1 MKKIFTATLGT
12 ETNTFASIPTG
23 HQLFEETCL
32 FRKGSYGKNVPMF
45 GAPLA
50 VWRGRAEA
58 KGWQVVESL
67 CAFAMPAGRTVKKVY
82 EAFRDEIV
90 ADLKAALPVD
100 GVFLSMHG
108 AMVAEGYDDCE
119 SDILAHVRKA
129 VGPDVPVG
137 VELDLHCNI
146 GEGTLRDATALV
158 LFKEYPHV
166 DVPER
171 ADDLF
176 DVMEGAIEGR
186 TKPVMAA
193 WDCKMIGVFHTT
205 RQPMRGFVDKLQA
218 MEGKDGVLSLSI
230 AHGFPW
236 SDIKEMGSKV
246 IAITDGDRP
255 KAEKLA
261 RELGQEFFAM
271 REATQPPYVSLDAA
285 MARVS
290 SHNLPKPMVLADVSD
305 NAGGG
310 AASDS
315 TFILKALLDK
325 KVKDAAIGMF
335 WDPGAV
341 KLAFEVGEGA
351 ELDIRLGGKLGPQSG
366 PPIDGRAKVLKLEKN
381 VTIEFGGERKSV
393 GSIGDAA
400 ALQIDGV
407 TVIVN
412 SKRTQ
417 CLSRDCFTKLGVDPS
432 TKKIVVV
439 KSMQHFHAAYAP
451 IASEVVYVA
460 APGALV
466 PDWSLLPYTKVDKA
480 QWPFVANPHVM
491 RIARPRRRPARRNG
505 GRRPRAIAQR
515 RAHAQSARRHQGRGH
530 LEPGRARRRLRLRR
544 RHAGRRSRDQ
554 QAGRGR
560 RGPHPPGLPQHQADR
575 PVRGRDAAG
584 LRQAHRLC
592 QRPRADRAPGRQ
604 GAGRAVGQAAL
615 SAAHHVRGQA
625 AVRQRHHRDR
635 QRLLRAGQEVSATS
649 WRCSRSRSARRAPG
663 R

>member
-12 ETNTFASIPTG
+12 ETNTFSAIPTG

-32 FRKGSYGKNVPMF
+32 FRKGSYGKDVPMF

-50 VWRGRAEA
+50 VWRQRADA

-82 EAFRDEIV
+82 EAFREEIL
-90 ADLKAALPVD
+90 ADLRAALPVD
-100 GVFLSMHG
+100 GVLLSMHG
-108 AMVAEGYDDCE
+108 AMVADGYDDCE
-119 SDILAHVRKA
+119 GDLLGRVRKI

-137 VELDLHCNI
+137 AELDLHCNI
-146 GEGTLRDATALV
+146 SEDLLKDATALV

-176 DVMEGAIEGR
+176 TVMEGAIEGR
-186 TKPVMAA
+186 TRPTMAA
-193 WDCKMIGVFHTT
+193 YDCKMIGVFHTT
-205 RQPMRGFVDKLQA
+205 REPMRGFVNKLSS
-218 MEGKDGVLSLSI
+218 MEAKDGILSLSI
-230 AHGFPW
+230 GHGFPW
-236 SDIKEMGSKV
+236 SDVKEMGTRL
-246 IAITDGDRP
+246 IAVTDNDMP
-255 KAEKLA
+255 KARRLA

-271 REATQPPYVSLDAA
+271 RAATPPPYVTLDSAI
-285 MARVS
+285 ARAS
-290 SHNLPKPMVLADVSD
+290 AHNLPKPMVLADVSD

-325 KVKDAAIGMF
+325 GIKDAAVGMI

-341 KLAFEVGEGA
+341 KLAFEAGEGA
-351 ELDIRLGGKLGPQSG
+351 TLDMRIGGKLGPTSG
-366 PPIDGRAKVLKLEKN
+366 PPVDAKATVLKVEKD
-381 VTIEFGGERKSV
+381 VTIEFGGARKSI
-393 GSIGDAA
+393 GWIGDAA
-400 ALQIDGV
+400 ALQIEGV

-432 TKKIVVV
+432 TKKVVVV

-480 QWPFVANPHVM
+480 QWPFVADPH
-491 RIARPRRRPARRNG
+491 
-505 GRRPRAIAQR
+505 
-515 RAHAQSARRHQGRGH
+515 
-530 LEPGRARRRLRLRR
+530 
-544 RHAGRRSRDQ
+544 
-554 QAGRGR
+554 
-560 RGPHPPGLPQHQADR
+560 
-575 PVRGRDAAG
+575 
-584 LRQAHRLC
+584 
-592 QRPRADRAPGRQ
+592 
-604 GAGRAVGQAAL
+604 AV
-615 SAAHHVRGQA
+615 
-625 AVRQRHHRDR
+625 
-635 QRLLRAGQEVSATS
+635 
-649 WRCSRSRSARRAPG
+649 
-663 R
+663 

>member
-1 MKKIFTATLGT
+1 MKKIFTACLGT

-67 CAFAMPAGRTVKKVY
+67 CAFAQPAGKTVKKVY
-82 EAFRDEIV
+82 ESFRDEIL
-90 ADLKAALPVD
+90 ADLKAAMPVD
-100 GVFLSMHG
+100 GVLLSMHG

-119 SDILAHVRKA
+119 SDLLAAVRKV
-129 VGPDVPVG
+129 VGPDIPIG
-137 VELDLHCNI
+137 AELDLHCNI

-158 LFKEYPHV
+158 LFKEYPHI

-176 DVMEGAIEGR
+176 TVMEGAIEGR
-186 TKPVMAA
+186 TRPVMAA
-193 WDCKMIGVFHTT
+193 WDCRMIGVFHTT
-205 RQPMRGFVDKLQA
+205 RQPMRGFVDKLSA

-236 SDIKEMGSKV
+236 SDIKEMGSKI

-255 KAEKLA
+255 KAERLA

-271 REATQPPYVSLDAA
+271 RAATQPPYVSLEAA

-315 TFILKALLDK
+315 TFILKALLDG
-325 KVKDAAIGMF
+325 KVKDAAIAMI

-366 PPIDGRAKVLKLEKN
+366 LPVDARAKVLKVEKG
-381 VTIEFGGERKSV
+381 VSIEFGGERKSV

-400 ALQIDGV
+400 ALEIEGV

-417 CLSRDCFTKLGVDPS
+417 CLSRDCFTKLGVDPA
-432 TKKIVVV
+432 TKKVVVV

-480 QWPFVANPHVM
+480 QWPFVADPH
-491 RIARPRRRPARRNG
+491 
-505 GRRPRAIAQR
+505 
-515 RAHAQSARRHQGRGH
+515 
-530 LEPGRARRRLRLRR
+530 
-544 RHAGRRSRDQ
+544 
-554 QAGRGR
+554 
-560 RGPHPPGLPQHQADR
+560 
-575 PVRGRDAAG
+575 
-584 LRQAHRLC
+584 
-592 QRPRADRAPGRQ
+592 
-604 GAGRAVGQAAL
+604 AV
-615 SAAHHVRGQA
+615 
-625 AVRQRHHRDR
+625 
-635 QRLLRAGQEVSATS
+635 
-649 WRCSRSRSARRAPG
+649 
-663 R
+663 